1 MKLLLVLG
9 SDKTYN
15 TLVKSFKPLGFDL
28 IRYRHVQKA
37 MDNIEEVDPQ
47 GIIVSAKDFPRHWK
61 PLVSFVRSG
70 RSKDVCPIVL
80 LEGDSFPEEESNKA
94 RALEVN
100 GLVPESLDD
109 PAEMEKIQA
118 LLSQTA
124 GDKQTTKDKP
134 KTEGKQQTDTK
145 QQAEKASGLK
155 AAGLKAAAS
164 AILDSPGRFGF
175 VFSNP
180 EDEKIIT
187 GTVKT
192 VSSTGFSFEPDNPDL
207 AENLSPNT
215 ELANCSFRAG
225 EDILSPSCT
234 LLETGKT
241 ISLEFLSFPKGE
253 KEQFR
258 QYLGS

>member
-47 GIIVSAKDFPRHWK
+47 GILVSAKDFPRHWK

-80 LEGDSFPEEESNKA
+80 LKGDSFPEEESNKA
-94 RALEVN
+94 EALEVN
-100 GLVPESLDD
+100 GLVPESLDN
-109 PAEMEKIQA
+109 PAEIEKIQA
-118 LLSQTA
+118 LLSQTTE
-124 GDKQTTKDKP
+124 GKQTTKDKP
-134 KTEGKQQTDTK
+134 STAGKQQS
-145 QQAEKASGLK
+145 EKASEIK
-155 AAGLKAAAS
+155 TTGLKAAAS
-164 AILDSPGRFGF
+164 AMLDSPGRFGF

-180 EDEKIIT
+180 ADEKIIT
-187 GTVKT
+187 GTIKT
-192 VSSTGFSFEPDNPDL
+192 VSSTGISFEPDNPAL

-215 ELANCSFRAG
+215 ELSNCSFRAG
-225 EDILSPSCT
+225 DDILSPSCT
-234 LLETGKT
+234 LIKTGKT
-241 ISLEFLSFPKGE
+241 ISLDFLSFPKGE
-253 KEQFR
+253 KEKFA

>member
-15 TLVKSFKPLGFDL
+15 TIVKSLKPLGFVL

-70 RSKDVCPIVL
+70 RPKNICPIVIL
-80 LEGDSFPEEESNKA
+80 KGDAFSEEESNKA
-94 RALEVN
+94 QALDVN
-100 GLVPESLDD
+100 GLVFESLEN
-109 PAEMEKIQA
+109 PAEIEKIRA

-124 GDKQTTKDKP
+124 EGMQKTEDKQQQEKP
-134 KTEGKQQTDTK
+134 
-145 QQAEKASGLK
+145 S
-155 AAGLKAAAS
+155 GLKAAAS
-164 AILDSPGRFGF
+164 AILDSPSGIPQGAQGRLGF

-180 EDEKIIT
+180 VDEKIIT
-187 GTVKT
+187 GVVKN
-192 VSSTGFSFEPDNPDL
+192 VSSAGLSFEPDNPAL

-215 ELANCSFRAG
+215 ELSNCSFRVG

-234 LLETGKT
+234 LIQTGKI
-241 ISLEFLSFPKGE
+241 ISLEFLSFPQNE
-253 KEQFR
+253 KEKFA
-258 QYLGS
+258 QYLG

>member
-15 TLVKSFKPLGFDL
+15 AIVKSLKPLGFVL

-70 RSKDVCPIVL
+70 RPKNICPIVIL
-80 LEGDSFPEEESNKA
+80 KGDAFPEEESNKA
-94 RALEVN
+94 AALEVN
-100 GLVPESLDD
+100 GLAPESLEN
-109 PAEMEKIQA
+109 PAEIEKIRK
-118 LLSQTA
+118 LLSHA
-124 GDKQTTKDKP
+124 ADGDKQQ
-134 KTEGKQQTDTK
+134 EGP
-145 QQAEKASGLK
+145 SGLET
-155 AAGLKAAAS
+155 AAS
-164 AILDSPGRFGF
+164 TIRDSVPNAKGRFGF

-180 EDEKIIT
+180 ADEKIIT
-187 GTVKT
+187 GAVKT
-192 VSSTGFSFEPDNPDL
+192 VSSDGISFEPDHPAL

-225 EDILSPSCT
+225 EKILSPSCT
-234 LLETGKT
+234 LIKTGKI
-241 ISLEFLSFPKGE
+241 ISLKFLSFPRDE
-253 KEQFR
+253 KEIFT
-258 QYLGS
+258 QYLG